1 MKLLDI
7 FQKLVCCACM
17 RSQVNE
23 ENADVKESV
32 SIHIK
37 SSCCRHTKIT
47 NINITHDVDALV
59 DVKEII
65 ERLKNNALSMSRKN
79 SGTL

>member
-1 MKLLDI
+1 
-7 FQKLVCCACM
+7 M

-23 ENADVKESV
+23 ENADVKENV

-37 SSCCRHTKIT
+37 SSCCRRSKIT
-47 NINITHDVDALV
+47 NINISNDADALA
-59 DVKEII
+59 DVREII
-65 ERLKNNALSMSRKN
+65 ERLKNNALSMSRRN